1 MAREWE
7 SVIGLEVHLQLKTGT
22 KVWCGC
28 SADYDGADM
37 NTHSCPIC
45 LGHPGT
51 LPKLNEKVVEYAVKA
66 ALALNCKINPK
77 SAFDRKNYFYPDA
90 PKNYQITQFEK
101 SYAEKGYLDF
111 QLPSGKEVRVG
122 ITKIQI
128 EEDTAKSI
136 HASHESFMN
145 YNRASVPLIEIISE
159 PDMRSSEEAYEY
171 LNTLKSVIKYTGV
184 SDVSMEL
191 GSLRCDAN
199 ISVREKG
206 AEKFGTRV
214 EVKNL
219 NSFKAV
225 ARAIDYE
232 IGRQIETIENGGSID
247 QETRLW
253 DEETQVTRVMRSKEE
268 AMDYRYFHEPDLLQ
282 LSIPEGKIEEIRA
295 LMPESKL
302 EKLARFE
309 KDYDLPEYDAKV
321 LTEEIELADYFEA
334 VAKASNNAKASSN
347 WIMTEVLRQLKESGT
362 SIENFSISAEHLG
375 KMISLI
381 DKKMISSKLA
391 KEVFSFLLTDHR
403 DPEIIVQE
411 KGLLQVSDEGAI
423 ITMIE
428 EVLVNNPKMV
438 EDYKNS
444 DEGRKPRVLKGLI
457 GQVMKLSK
465 GKANPEL
472 VTAKMTEKLEEK

>member
-28 SADYDGADM
+28 KADYDGDGM
-37 NTHSCPIC
+37 NTHTCPIC

-51 LPKLNEKVVEYAVKA
+51 LPKLNKKVVEYAVKA
-66 ALALNCKINPK
+66 ALALNCKINHH

-101 SYAEKGYLDF
+101 SYAERGHLDF
-111 QLPSGKEVRVG
+111 RLNSGREVRVG

-145 YNRASVPLIEIISE
+145 YNRASIPLVEIISE

-171 LNTLKSVIKYTGV
+171 LNTLKSIIKYTGV

-199 ISVREKG
+199 ISVMEKG
-206 AEKFGTRV
+206 ATKFGTRV

-232 IGRQIETIENGGSID
+232 IGRQIETIEQGGSID

-253 DEETQVTRVMRSKEE
+253 DDEAQITRVMRSKEE

-282 LSIPEGKIEEIRA
+282 LYIPQSRIDEIQA
-295 LMPESKL
+295 SMPESKA
-302 EKLARFE
+302 EKLVRFT
-309 KDYDLPEYDAKV
+309 KDYELPEYDAQV
-321 LTEEIELADYFEA
+321 LTEEMELADYFEK
-334 VAKASNNAKASSN
+334 VVEVSKNPKSSSN
-347 WIMTEVLRQLKESGT
+347 WIMTEVLRHLKEIGKE
-362 SIENFSISAEHLG
+362 IESFEISAENLG
-375 KMISLI
+375 KIICLI
-381 DKKMISSKLA
+381 DAKTISSKLA
-391 KEVFSFLLTDHR
+391 KEVFALSLTDSR
-403 DPEIIVQE
+403 DPEMIVKE

-423 ITMIE
+423 ISMVE
-428 EVLVNNPKMV
+428 EVLANSTKMV

-444 DEGRKPRVLKGLI
+444 DEGRRPRVLKGLM

-472 VTAKMTEKLEEK
+472 VTKLMLERLEKM